1 MTSSG
6 TLSEWDAHAAMPPL
20 SAHDAASN
28 AEVDAE
34 TSRLSRAFLA
44 WGTARVGAREEAT
57 DVMGSRG
64 ET

>member
-1 MTSSG
+1 
-6 TLSEWDAHAAMPPL
+6 
-20 SAHDAASN
+20 AHDAASN